1 MKKRISIVLF
11 IFNILPVFSLDILF
25 THELPDYAGNIHVKE
40 SSYYD
45 TQTMWVASEKVALV
59 VEFNLNLISISTRKT
74 QNIAKAED
82 RGKYENTFILYN
94 SKHEGEGLFLARDL
108 SNWDFSNNNSYND
121 FLFDTKTG
129 KQYRLNDPEDRAEIL
144 AAPEEVFRS
153 FRYSYEGD
161 NYEGF
166 GRKEPFRIYR
176 TDNYTLE
183 KEVIWEAPVQEIFP
197 GITFNAESHILDIS
211 EDGKNVLVSVGGGDK
226 GSIFVADFDGTGLS
240 NAREIM
246 YDYVPDAVFVGN
258 EYAVVPFDRMAVGTE
273 GNGLWRLGIYDFEGN
288 QVAVVEDVWVGD
300 SINQFDVDEDGNQLV
315 LVGIYKDEVGV
326 YLFDIVR

>member
-1 MKKRISIVLF
+1 MKKILFLVLIAAIV
-11 IFNILPVFSLDILF
+11 IGPSFSLNLRF
-25 THELPDYAGNIHVKE
+25 NCTLPDHAGNIGIIRSNYHDIE
-40 SSYYD
+40 
-45 TQTMWVASEKVALV
+45 TMWVSDKIVALS
-59 VEFNLNLISISTRKT
+59 VEWNLNTINIDSAESTH
-74 QNIAKAED
+74 IATADD
-82 RGKYENTFILYN
+82 RGKYQNRIALNDIKDED
-94 SKHEGEGLFLARDL
+94 EGIFSA
-108 SNWDFSNNNSYND
+108 WDFTDND
-121 FLFDTKTG
+121 FLFDSQTG
-129 KQYRLNDPEDRAEIL
+129 KQYRLNDAEDREKIL
-144 AAPEEVFRS
+144 AAPEEIFRS

-161 NYEGF
+161 NYKGF

-183 KEVIWEAPVQEIFP
+183 EKVIWEAPVQEIFP
-197 GITFNAESHILDIS
+197 GINFNAESYILDIS
-211 EDGKNVLVSVGGGDK
+211 EDGKKVLISVGGGDK

-258 EYAVVPFDRMAVGTE
+258 EYVAVPFDRMAVGTE

-288 QVAVVEDVWVGD
+288 QAAVVEDVWVGD
-300 SINQFDVDEDGNQLV
+300 SINQFDVDEDGDQLV

>member
-1 MKKRISIVLF
+1 MKRVGFYVVLLLF
-11 IFNILPVFSLDILF
+11 GFTNLFSLDIF
-25 THELPDYAGNIHVKE
+25 FNRDLPDKAGETRVTDSHYGDIDIVFIGERKIALTVDYYLDVLDLE
-40 SSYYD
+40 SNRS
-45 TQTMWVASEKVALV
+45 L
-59 VEFNLNLISISTRKT
+59 
-74 QNIAKAED
+74 NIAKAKQFEQFQNKFIILKSKNEYEGIFYTWD
-82 RGKYENTFILYN
+82 LSENTFLY
-94 SKHEGEGLFLARDL
+94 
-108 SNWDFSNNNSYND
+108 
-121 FLFDTKTG
+121 DTKTG

-197 GITFNAESHILDIS
+197 CITFNAESHILDIS
-211 EDGKNVLVSVGGGDK
+211 EDGKNVLVSVGRGEK

>member
-1 MKKRISIVLF
+1 MKVFLFVLVFINLILSNINACNVNYIETLPQAYGNKDIIDISYH
-11 IFNILPVFSLDILF
+11 DIEITF
-25 THELPDYAGNIHVKE
+25 V
-40 SSYYD
+40 
-45 TQTMWVASEKVALV
+45 SEKKVAIGIKNELSIINIDSSKYKTIK
-59 VEFNLNLISISTRKT
+59 EIDPGPFNDNV
-74 QNIAKAED
+74 
-82 RGKYENTFILYN
+82 LYFRRFGN
-94 SKHEGEGLFLARDL
+94 EKEGLLLYRYEL
-108 SNWDFSNNNSYND
+108 NND

-166 GRKEPFRIYR
+166 ARNEPFRIYR

-183 KEVIWEAPVQEIFP
+183 EEVIWEAPVQEIFP

-273 GNGLWRLGIYDFEGN
+273 GNGLWRLGIYDFDGN